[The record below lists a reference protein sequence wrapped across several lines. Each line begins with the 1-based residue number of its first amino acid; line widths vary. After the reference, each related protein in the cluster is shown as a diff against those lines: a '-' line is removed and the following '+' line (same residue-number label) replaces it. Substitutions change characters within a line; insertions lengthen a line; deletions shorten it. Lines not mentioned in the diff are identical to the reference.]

1 MIFQEKEWLRSFY
14 YDFEKGLRQNES
26 DGEFVEVCLRSL
38 HQIKRVI
45 SNELHSCTISSWVPL
60 DQKLMTLDRLLRGR
74 NSVSGGSIFC
84 RESSVECLLGKVE
97 NILVEG
103 K

>member
-45 SNELHSCTISSWVPL
+45 SKEMQSSTISSWVPL

-74 NSVSGGSIFC
+74 NSVFGGSIFC
-84 RESSVECLLGKVE
+84 RESSVECLLGKLE